1 MRQAGRRAPIAKWS
15 AQVAGWEKI
24 TLLHSVQRVAPVL
37 LWGERD
43 WDLEQCLAHKRCT
56 VSGPSNTWIQ
66 YRFRKVLVAQ
76 W

>member
-15 AQVAGWEKI
+15 VQVAGWEKI
-24 TLLHSVQRVAPVL
+24 TLLHSVQPVAPVL

-56 VSGPSNTWIQ
+56 VSG
-66 YRFRKVLVAQ
+66 AQ
-76 W
+76 ATHGYSTDSGRS